1 MQSLF
6 NRKYI
11 VAAAL
16 AFLALPVFTA
26 SQAAQN
32 PNDGKVFRLSFA
44 DHDPATSQNTKD
56 MQAWCDKIKELTKG
70 RVEIT
75 LYPGSTLASVPEELD
90 AVKTGAADIAW
101 IFSSLYPGQFP
112 LTEVAMLPLIG
123 ARTPQQVAAA
133 LWDLYDEYE
142 ALRNELGRDFKLLL
156 MYTNPINRI
165 ATRGKVVNTAA
176 DLKGLK
182 LRAPAGTATD
192 MLTAWGGVPILMGP
206 GDMYTA
212 LERGVL
218 DGFVLEY
225 SGIKS
230 FKLYEVAKNY
240 TAIDFFA
247 GPFLYLMN
255 KNTWNSLPA
264 DLQEII
270 QKESG
275 RDASIRVAR
284 NFEADAGSGLEVIK
298 ANGGTVITPKG
309 DALEGF
315 QAAAKNYAQTWI
327 DKHQSDKFDAKAYF
341 NRMVELLAKY
351 KDL

>member
-1 MQSLF
+1 
-6 NRKYI
+6 
-11 VAAAL
+11 
-16 AFLALPVFTA
+16 
-26 SQAAQN
+26 
-32 PNDGKVFRLSFA
+32 
-44 DHDPATSQNTKD
+44 
-56 MQAWCDKIKELTKG
+56 MQAWCDKIREVTNG
-70 RVEIT
+70 RVDIM

-112 LTEVAMLPLIG
+112 ITEAMMLPLIG
-123 ARTPQQVAAA
+123 VRTPQQAASA
-133 LWDLYDEYE
+133 LWDLYEENE
-142 ALRNELGRDFKLLL
+142 ALRNELDSNFQVLM

-165 ATRGKVVNTAA
+165 VTRTKPVNTVA

-182 LRAPAGTATD
+182 LRAPAGTATG
-192 MLTAWGGVPILMGP
+192 MITAWGGVPILMGP

-230 FKLYEVAKNY
+230 FKLHEVSKYY

-247 GPFLYLMN
+247 GPFLILMN

-264 DLQEII
+264 DLQKII
-270 QKESG
+270 LKESG
-275 RDASIRVAR
+275 RAASIRFAT
-284 NFEADAGSGLEVIK
+284 NFEEDANAGLKLI
-298 ANGGTVITPKG
+298 AASGGTVITPKG
-309 DALEGF
+309 DALENF
-315 QAAAKNYAQTWI
+315 KMAAKDYAQAWI

-341 NRMVELLAKY
+341 NRLVELLAKY